1 MNEIL
6 DKIKMAYDTKIIKR
20 HIKKKKLKPKDINPY
35 SVDDLKM
42 IYNARH

>member
-6 DKIKMAYDTKIIKR
+6 NKIKMVYNTKIIKR

-35 SVDDLKM
+35 SVDDLKK
-42 IYNARH
+42 INNG